1 MKKHFLTLSI
11 LFTIIIFLV
20 SIMYQPPVLFEKYR
34 EELFFMAGSML
45 VYSVMIRKKITFNP
59 ILFLN

>member
-34 EELFFMAGSML
+34 EELFFMAGVML
-45 VYSVMIRKKITFNP
+45 VYSVMIRKN
-59 ILFLN
+59 NV